1 MKTLMT
7 TALLLISINALA
19 YDMEDVRRIL
29 QQQEAEQNKQQLI
42 QAKQLAKK
50 EAMEQSF
57 DTQNPEQSTQT
68 IAIRRVYD
76 MQTGVSHKE
85 VLRSEGQQSNTVATQ
100 PHYNPQPGLYTQPI
114 YIQPIYA
121 PLLGSYPQ
129 QGYNSQSA
137 EQYAPNIG
145 TQQGYGT
152 QTPSQYAPNTDM
164 QQGYDTQTNTPQR

>member
-1 MKTLMT
+1 MKTLIT
-7 TALLLISINALA
+7 TALFLISINALG

-29 QQQEAEQNKQQLI
+29 QQQEAEQNKQLLI

-50 EAMEQSF
+50 QATEPSF

-85 VLRSEGQQSNTVATQ
+85 VVRNGGEQTNTVATQ
-100 PHYNPQPGLYTQPI
+100 PHYNPPPNPYPQPI
-114 YIQPIYA
+114 YF
-121 PLLGSYPQ
+121 PLPSPYP
-129 QGYNSQSA
+129 
-137 EQYAPNIG
+137 
-145 TQQGYGT
+145 
-152 QTPSQYAPNTDM
+152 

>member
-1 MKTLMT
+1 MT

-19 YDMEDVRRIL
+19 YDMEEVRRIL

-57 DTQNPEQSTQT
+57 DAQNSEQSTQT

-100 PHYNPQPGLYTQPI
+100 PHYNPQPI

>member
-19 YDMEDVRRIL
+19 YDMQDVRRIL

-50 EAMEQSF
+50 NAMEQSF
-57 DTQNPEQSTQT
+57 DTQSPEQSTQT

-76 MQTGVSHKE
+76 IQTGMSHKE
-85 VLRSEGQQSNTVATQ
+85 VERSGGQQTNTVATQ

>member
-1 MKTLMT
+1 MKTLIT

-19 YDMEDVRRIL
+19 YDMQDVRRIL

-50 EAMEQSF
+50 NAMEQSF
-57 DTQNPEQSTQT
+57 DTQSPEQSTQT

-100 PHYNPQPGLYTQPI
+100 PHYKPQPELYTQPI
-114 YIQPIYA
+114 YSP
-121 PLLGSYPQ
+121 PLGPYQQ
-129 QGYNSQSA
+129 QGYNTQSI
-137 EQYAPNIG
+137 EQYAPNI
-145 TQQGYGT
+145 
-152 QTPSQYAPNTDM
+152 NT
-164 QQGYDTQTNTPQR
+164 QQGYDTQTNTLQR